1 MRLCLSFF
9 SLSLCAVLSCFVL
22 FCFLSVYFLFS
33 IVLVLF
39 WFEYRFDTSG
49 FPGIVSL
56 LSQRQQENRKHRRN
70 FFRRFLPTQTHT
82 HTLRSVCTY
91 LYGFMHNKWRSITY
105 LCVIGLSYRSSLSIN
120 TRKRQASYFP
130 MSTIHNVKWTNFII
144 IIIKCYM
151 YYWCRGYCSYVVCR
165 MCVCAH
171 PIHRIRVLV
180 VWQWD
185 LEV

>member
-49 FPGIVSL
+49 FPGIVSYFH
-56 LSQRQQENRKHRRN
+56 SDSKKIVSIEET
-70 FFRRFLPTQTHT
+70 FRRFLPTQTHT

-130 MSTIHNVKWTNFII
+130 MSTIHNVK
-144 IIIKCYM
+144 
-151 YYWCRGYCSYVVCR
+151 
-165 MCVCAH
+165 
-171 PIHRIRVLV
+171 
-180 VWQWD
+180 
-185 LEV
+185 